1 MKIRVYI
8 SRRIN
13 YHLLGGRLDQ
23 MICSRAYE
31 QELKRCSLC
40 HVLFTPDIKG
50 EISVFE
56 HNWFCCKQHR
66 KEYADG
72 QTKNVLP

>member
-23 MICSRAYE
+23 MVCSRAYE
-31 QELKRCSLC
+31 QGWFKTEK
-40 HVLFTPDIKG
+40 VLNAIHFWQEQHCQKCYLS
-50 EISVFE
+50 EM
-56 HNWFCCKQHR
+56 HN
-66 KEYADG
+66 E
-72 QTKNVLP
+72 TTI

>member
-1 MKIRVYI
+1 MKI
-8 SRRIN
+8 
-13 YHLLGGRLDQ
+13 
-23 MICSRAYE
+23 
-31 QELKRCSLC
+31 ELKRCSLC
-40 HVLFTPDIKG
+40 HGLFTPDIKG

-72 QTKNVLP
+72 QTRDVLSKMSGEEKNDFAPYPAQKVLRQKR

>member
-31 QELKRCSLC
+31 QGWFRTERVLNLIYFCQKEHCKRCYLWENA
-40 HVLFTPDIKG
+40 D
-50 EISVFE
+50 EI
-56 HNWFCCKQHR
+56 H
-66 KEYADG
+66 
-72 QTKNVLP
+72 